1 MPSVNIRI
9 GAASRDA
16 LKAISREDGCSIHQ
30 AADRA
35 VEVYRRQRMLEQTN
49 RAYSALKADPKA
61 WAEELDEHATWDA
74 ASSESG
80 KTILGLEVFRRL
92 GRPAVILS
100 PTITIRDGWLARLG
114 DFL

>member
-1 MPSVNIRI
+1 
-9 GAASRDA
+9 
-16 LKAISREDGCSIHQ
+16 
-30 AADRA
+30 
-35 VEVYRRQRMLEQTN
+35 MLEQTN